1 MPPIYAWPFLFLSFP
16 LLALAVAGRG
26 RRSAFG
32 AGFCFGVGYFAVC
45 FYWIGIA
52 FLIDAATYLWMMPVM
67 VGALAGVWAWITVT
81 QSDPAVSSEL
91 ISSEIVDDH
100 TATAVIRV
108 QWGDEPVD
116 AQCTVRA
123 LAHDKAVVG
132 QATFE
137 PAADAGP
144 DHEVEIATERRA
156 TAVENIGCTAEDQP
170 RPR

>member
-1 MPPIYAWPFLFLSFP
+1 MTVHSHSLPQRYGTPPRWRRYV
-16 LLALAVAGRG
+16 LL
-26 RRSAFG
+26 
-32 AGFCFGVGYFAVC
+32 GFVV
-45 FYWIGIA
+45 
-52 FLIDAATYLWMMPVM
+52 LV
-67 VGALAGVWAWITVT
+67 VGALAGWLAWVTVV
-81 QSDPAVSSEL
+81 QSDPPVSSEL

-108 QWGDEPVD
+108 QWGEDPVE

-132 QATFE
+132 QATFQ
-137 PAADAGP
+137 PGADEGS

>member
-1 MPPIYAWPFLFLSFP
+1 VTVHSHSLSQRYGAPPRWRRYV
-16 LLALAVAGRG
+16 LL
-26 RRSAFG
+26 
-32 AGFCFGVGYFAVC
+32 GFVV
-45 FYWIGIA
+45 
-52 FLIDAATYLWMMPVM
+52 LV
-67 VGALAGVWAWITVT
+67 VGALAGWLAWVTVV
-81 QSDPAVSSEL
+81 QSDPPVSSEL

-108 QWGDEPVD
+108 QWGDDPVD

-132 QATFE
+132 QATFA
-137 PAADAGP
+137 PDADGGP

>member
-1 MPPIYAWPFLFLSFP
+1 MSAPNSSLAERYGAPPRWRRF
-16 LLALAVAGRG
+16 AL
-26 RRSAFG
+26 
-32 AGFCFGVGYFAVC
+32 
-45 FYWIGIA
+45 IG
-52 FLIDAATYLWMMPVM
+52 LVVVV
-67 VGALAGVWAWITVT
+67 VGALAAVWTWITIE
-81 QSDPAVSSEL
+81 QSDPPVSSEL

-108 QWGDEPVD
+108 QWGDEPV
-116 AQCTVRA
+116 AARCTVRA

-137 PAADAGP
+137 PAADEGP
-144 DHEVEIATERRA
+144 DHSVEIATERRA